1 MEIKIF
7 LLNTGQ
13 TVISRV
19 DPAETGVEDFYCVFN
34 PYVITKNQ
42 SETQQP
48 LIPYGSENSE
58 EGIKL
63 FKRSIVAECIPS
75 DAVKNSYAESFSN

>member
-7 LLNTGQ
+7 LLNTGK
-13 TVISRV
+13 TIISRV
-19 DPAETGVEDFYCVFN
+19 GLAETGVEDFYYIFN
-34 PYVITKNQ
+34 PYVITKDQ

-48 LIPYGSENSE
+48 LIPYGSASSE

-63 FKRSIVAECIPS
+63 FKRSIVAECTPS
-75 DAVKNSYAESFSN
+75 DAVKKSYAELFSN